1 MGFFERLLDP
11 AIIWAVIPI
20 VAIIGVFGKQIV
32 SRYFD
37 HQERMAKIEAG
48 MDPDKLE
55 VDMDLDKIEK
65 D

>member
-1 MGFFERLLDP
+1 MGFFEKLLNP
-11 AIIWAVIPI
+11 AVIWAVIPV
-20 VAIIGVFGKQIV
+20 VAIIMIFGKQII

-48 MDPDKLE
+48 MDPDRI
-55 VDMDLDKIEK
+55 DSDADLDRIEN

>member
-1 MGFFERLLDP
+1 MGFFEKLLDP
-11 AIIWAVIPI
+11 AIIWAVII
-20 VAIIGVFGKQIV
+20 VVAIIGIFGKQML

-48 MDPDKLE
+48 MDPDRIE
-55 VDMDLDKIEK
+55 ADTDSDRIEK

>member
-1 MGFFERLLDP
+1 MGFFEKLLDP
-11 AIIWAVIPI
+11 AIIWAVIPV
-20 VAIIGVFGKQIV
+20 VAIIGVFGKQML

-48 MDPDKLE
+48 MDPDRIE
-55 VDMDLDKIEK
+55 ADTDSDRIEK